1 MKKLSLLLMVCSSA
15 LALSAQTLAKKY
27 VLIEHFTNSRCST
40 CASKNPGFYNLIN
53 DYPEDIHHIS
63 IHPSVPYN
71 TCIFYLA
78 NPSENNARTS
88 FYSVSGTPQ
97 IALNGTLNP
106 TSGPLLSVPVLN
118 SYLNQTS
125 PVAIEVTETG
135 TTERVAT
142 IKVRSIA
149 DVPAGNYKIYAAVV
163 EKTINYNAPNGETV
177 HHDVFRKMLPGID
190 GQSIVPAAAGQS
202 ITTTF
207 NYSLGTLSATQT
219 YVVAFLQNTLTKE
232 ILNSGTR
239 FDPLFTAAKEA
250 TPQQITLQPNPAQDV
265 AVAQLGDDQAESVEV
280 FSMSGLRV
288 SNTFTAEQNTVT
300 LPTATL
306 AAGIY
311 FVKIQGKNG
320 VYVAKLAKL

>member
-1 MKKLSLLLMVCSSA
+1 MKKLLLVLVACAGS

-27 VLIEHFTNSRCST
+27 VLIEHFTNSRCSV

-88 FYSVSGTPQ
+88 FYNVSGTPQ
-97 IALNGTLNP
+97 IALNGTLNQ
-106 TSGPLLSVPVLN
+106 TSGLLLSVPVLE

-135 TTERVAT
+135 TTDRVAT
-142 IKVRSIA
+142 VKVRSIA
-149 DVPAGNYKIYAAVV
+149 NVPTGNYKIYAAVV
-163 EKTINYNAPNGETV
+163 EKTINYNAPNGEAV

-190 GQSIVPAAAGQS
+190 GQPIVPAAAGQS

-207 NYSLGTLSATQT
+207 SYSLGTFSPTET

-239 FDPLFTAAKEA
+239 FDPLFTAAHEA
-250 TPQQITLQPNPAQDV
+250 APQQITLQPNPAQDV
-265 AVAQLGDDQAESVEV
+265 AIAQLGDDQAESVEV
-280 FSMSGLRV
+280 FSMSGLLV

-306 AAGIY
+306 AAGVY
-311 FVKIQGKNG
+311 FVKIRGKNG